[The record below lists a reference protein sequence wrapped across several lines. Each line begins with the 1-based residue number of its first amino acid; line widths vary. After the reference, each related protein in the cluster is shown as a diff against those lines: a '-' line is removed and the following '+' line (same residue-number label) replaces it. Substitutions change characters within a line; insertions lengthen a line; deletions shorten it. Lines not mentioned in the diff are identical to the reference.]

1 MGSETSKLQP
11 PDEFGQSGNQFQIVS
26 PVSDLSCPSD
36 IHRINRLRNLH
47 RAPPNPDRRL
57 SKTVTRSLS
66 NINHAGGVP
75 APARFYFPTQE
86 TEKAIDLAERR
97 ASQFPQGDEE
107 KENRQDKLLQKSKK
121 VSKKVLKKTQKALK
135 KTHEIFQGCFNDE
148 HAAQMEAAQRAE
160 ENKHRSEENKHHP
173 TLGIAHKVPSQKGKN
188 MNHLNTKAVYKAMED
203 PSVTPLALKNERPTH
218 VGYHVPSTQKKPYS
232 DARPLLDSSNKDDD
246 SFKHPALH
254 EADDYFSRLS
264 TGSSETSPF
273 FDNKAMNKAMPSAAA
288 QEDLYSPVSNLFEDD
303 EAIDASLESNFPRRA
318 QRDPNSKA
326 STKAKEQQRFLSPSY
341 QNAIG
346 TIAETP
352 GYYAEDEDEDID
364 PSVSD
369 NMNEMHVKT
378 AEELVDEITA
388 KANRALATIAEKPD
402 DEYSNASASQ
412 SKGKNTKS
420 AFRPRRA
427 SQTNVSL
434 SSHNAADRKVSKLES
449 LFRPVLPAWS
459 ADDAQSTESYDRY
472 EIRVTESAPDVLEG
486 KRHSSVSREMT
497 ALEKKLGGLGR
508 MSMLSIDSQASTAMT
523 NSMLTKQAQNNGE
536 FLFSEDDNHVK
547 MLNGKGHNDVA
558 SINTLGSRNRLSNR
572 PAAKALVIKEK
583 IHSLPRDDYVGDVER
598 RSRFSLLDA
607 VSASVGL
614 APKESID
621 VPSIESGM
629 SDITERRYSEQG
641 ISSLKTVDLSASKN
655 NLESIPDAQ
664 IDVSEIQTKPS
675 DLTEDTVPYE
685 GRASSGSS
693 HHVPETIPEDDE
705 NPEIVSGEPQQVHWS
720 YSIKEGGDSAVTPHF
735 GKDVKNTTKSPYLRF
750 ENAKSKFGANNGA
763 LIKKETAIVKKETAI
778 VKKKDVPHR
787 SPRSNKVKPGIK
799 LRPLQTGGSV
809 ANKIQ
814 ALNQRVVEAKI
825 DRKMHRW
832 TKSNPRKYGVV
843 ESNAVRTRAIVQ
855 YKTDV
860 IGLDKFNYMSAAKFN
875 SLPIDD
881 DDETSVG
888 SSAAASRQSKKSVT
902 FADMQ
907 PSSLL
912 QAPSQRNNAT
922 EFEDEEADDVSK
934 LTLDS
939 HYMPKTYST
948 GTRVSES
955 TYSTSSSGVTNI
967 KKQIFRGSAASSE
980 STIKSLASNGAST
993 TMSSILEKENVNYS
1007 QFRAGAKTV
1016 KPTELSNIT
1025 KDHLHLSPVP
1035 AQKWRSLA
1043 AAAQTRDSQK
1053 KPVNTGTSHPGLAL
1067 KNRNA
1072 LAAYGY

>member
-36 IHRINRLRNLH
+36 IHRINRLRNQH
-47 RAPPNPDRRL
+47 RGSSSIPDRRL

-66 NINHAGGVP
+66 NINQAGGGVP

-86 TEKAIDLAERR
+86 TENALDRAEERR
-97 ASQFPQGDEE
+97 ASQPPSQGGEDD
-107 KENRQDKLLQKSKK
+107 KENRRQDKLLLKSKK
-121 VSKKVLKKTQKALK
+121 ISKKVLKKTKKALK

-148 HAAQMEAAQRAE
+148 HAVQLELAQRAE
-160 ENKHRSEENKHHP
+160 ESKHRSEETTKHHP
-173 TLGIAHKVPSQKGKN
+173 TLGIAHKVVAQNKHL
-188 MNHLNTKAVYKAMED
+188 NHLNTRAVYKAMED
-203 PSVTPLALKNERPTH
+203 PSVTPPGSKHERPTH

-232 DARPLLDSSNKDDD
+232 EARPLLDSSSNDDN

-264 TGSSETSPF
+264 TGSTETSPF
-273 FDNKAMNKAMPSAAA
+273 VENKTMLKSMPSTAAT
-288 QEDLYSPVSNLFEDD
+288 EELYSPVSNLFEDD
-303 EAIDASLESNFPRRA
+303 EANDASPVQRERRSN
-318 QRDPNSKA
+318 A
-326 STKAKEQQRFLSPSY
+326 STKAKEQRSFPSPTY
-341 QNAIG
+341 HNAIG

-352 GYYAEDEDEDID
+352 GYYAEDEEDEDEDLD

-369 NMNEMHVKT
+369 DAKEKHVKT

-402 DEYSNASASQ
+402 DEYSNTSASQ
-412 SKGKNTKS
+412 SKGKNVKS
-420 AFRPRRA
+420 AFRTRRA
-427 SQTNVSL
+427 SQTNVSV

-449 LFRPVLPAWS
+449 LFRPVMPAWS

-472 EIRVTESAPDVLEG
+472 EIKVTESAPDMLEG
-486 KRHSSVSREMT
+486 TRRASSSREMT
-497 ALEKKLGGLGR
+497 ALEKKLAALGR
-508 MSMLSIDSQASTAMT
+508 TSMLSMDSQASTAMT

-536 FLFSEDDNHVK
+536 FLFSEDGKHVK
-547 MLNGKGHNDVA
+547 MLKSNGHTEAA

-572 PAAKALVIKEK
+572 PAAKAIMIKEK
-583 IHSLPRDDYVGDVER
+583 IPSVSVGEVER

-621 VPSIESGM
+621 VPSIESRM
-629 SDITERRYSEQG
+629 SDATKTRYSEPA
-641 ISSLKTVDLSASKN
+641 IPSLETVDYSASEN
-655 NLESIPDAQ
+655 NMEFLSDAQ

-675 DLTEDTVPYE
+675 DLTEDSVSHV

-705 NPEIVSGEPQQVHWS
+705 NPESVSGDPQQVHWS
-720 YSIKEGGDSAVTPHF
+720 YSMKEGGDSAVTPYF

-750 ENAKSKFGANNGA
+750 ENAKSKFGANSNA
-763 LIKKETAIVKKETAI
+763 LIQKETAIVKKETAI
-778 VKKKDVPHR
+778 VKKKDVPYR
-787 SPRSNKVKPGIK
+787 SPRSNKVKPAGIK
-799 LRPLQTGGSV
+799 LRPLQPGGSV

-814 ALNQRVVEAKI
+814 ALNQRVVDAKI

-860 IGLDKFNYMSAAKFN
+860 IGLERFNYMSAAKFN

-912 QAPSQRNNAT
+912 QASSQQNSGT

-939 HYMPKTYST
+939 HYVPKTYST

-1007 QFRAGAKTV
+1007 GFRAGAKTV

-1043 AAAQTRDSQK
+1043 AAAQTRDSQR
-1053 KPVNTGTSHPGLAL
+1053 KPINTGTSHHGLAL
-1067 KNRNA
+1067 KNRNV
-1072 LAAYGY
+1072 LTAYGY